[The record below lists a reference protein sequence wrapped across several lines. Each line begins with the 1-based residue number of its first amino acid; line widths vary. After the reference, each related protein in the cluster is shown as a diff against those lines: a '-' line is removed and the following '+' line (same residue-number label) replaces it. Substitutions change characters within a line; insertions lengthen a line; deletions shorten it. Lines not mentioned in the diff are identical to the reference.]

1 MAFFTKESL
10 ETLRQRID
18 LLDVVAPHVE
28 MKRAGA
34 VHKGL
39 CPFHEEKTPSFIVQK
54 GDPHYHCFG
63 CGAHG
68 DAIRFLM
75 EHQRLPFYD
84 AVENLAQ
91 RFGVHLEKMESTF
104 QESGPRKADLKATL
118 HEAMLFYHYCL
129 LHTEEG
135 HQALHY
141 LYKRGMTLGM
151 IQRYHIG
158 FSIQMPGLL
167 RKVLASKGA
176 TEEWMMATGLFSS
189 REDGGKRE
197 FFQERIMFPILDAS
211 GGVIGF
217 SARKYREETYGG
229 KYINTQETALFKKS
243 RVLFGLPYCRK
254 RIAKERHA
262 LLVEGQLDALMLIE
276 AGLNIALATLGTA
289 FGESHIAELQQLGV
303 QRVYLAYDGDKAGAE
318 ATRKVGH
325 LCQREGLQ
333 VGIVAL
339 PAGQDPDSFLRKE
352 GIERF
357 LDLIASSQDYIP
369 FLWHQLEK
377 ESDLRSPAAKTQ
389 AVQQLAMQVRSWKNP
404 LLIHESLKILAHLAQ
419 VPEEMIGIE
428 GDSSRNYIV
437 RKTAN
442 AGILEIDPDR
452 ILESD
457 LLRWL
462 LLGGEHKRHALSLMQ
477 RHLTPEDF
485 HSPVCR
491 ALFQQFCHFAAEG
504 GWADLLTLLTHV
516 HVHVQGQGQG
526 QVQDCSALLEEMMK
540 KKVDKNREKDTIVE
554 TLQRMVNRRWMQNCE
569 TIRLKIQSGT
579 CSDEE
584 ATVLSK
590 QFTEYKSGA
599 LKVSW
604 EDI

>member
-10 ETLRQRID
+10 EALRQKVD
-18 LLDVVAPHVE
+18 LLEVVEPHVE

-34 VHKGL
+34 VFKGL

-75 EHQRLPFYD
+75 EHQRLPFHD
-84 AVENLAQ
+84 AVEHLAQ
-91 RFGVHLEKMESTF
+91 KFGVHLEKMESTF

-118 HEAMLFYHYCL
+118 HEAMLFFHYCL
-129 LHTEEG
+129 VHTEEG
-135 HQALHY
+135 DEALHY
-141 LYKRGMTLGM
+141 LYQRGITLAT

-158 FSIQMPGLL
+158 FSLRASGLL
-167 RKVLASKGA
+167 QKALASKGV
-176 TEEWMMATGLFSS
+176 TEEWMVASGLLSTTSS
-189 REDGGKRE
+189 TTRE
-197 FFQERIMFPILDAS
+197 FFHDRIMFPILDAS

-303 QRVYLAYDGDKAGAE
+303 QRIYLALDGDKAGLE
-318 ATRKVGH
+318 AARKAGN
-325 LCQREGLQ
+325 LCQREGLE
-333 VGIVAL
+333 VGVVML
-339 PAGQDPDSFLRKE
+339 PAGQDPDSFVRKE
-352 GIERF
+352 GIESF
-357 LDLIASSQDYIP
+357 LTLIEASQDYIP
-369 FLWHQLEK
+369 FLWQQLEK
-377 ESDLRSPAAKTQ
+377 ERDLRSPAAKTQ
-389 AVQQLAMQVRSWKNP
+389 AVTQLATQVRSWKNS
-404 LLIHESLKILAHLAQ
+404 LLIHESLKSLARLAQ
-419 VPEEMIGIE
+419 VPEEMLGLD
-428 GDSSRNYIV
+428 GNQSRNYIV
-437 RKTAN
+437 RKTAS
-442 AGILEIDPDR
+442 AGFLEIDPDR

-462 LLGGEHKRHALSLMQ
+462 LLGGQGKTSVLTFIQRYLS
-477 RHLTPEDF
+477 PEDF
-485 HSPVCR
+485 HTPICR
-491 ALFQQFCHFAAEG
+491 TLFQEFCKAHKAQE
-504 GWADLLTLLTHV
+504 WPDLLTLLTLGEESH
-516 HVHVQGQGQG
+516 
-526 QVQDCSALLEEMMK
+526 ALIEEMMA
-540 KKVDKNREKDTIVE
+540 KKVDKTREKQSVIE
-554 TLQRMVNRRWMQNCE
+554 TLQRMVNRRWMQECE
-569 TIRLKIQSGT
+569 AMRLKIQSGN

-584 ATVLSK
+584 AIVLAK
-590 QFTEYKSGA
+590 QFAERKSGA
-599 LKVSW
+599 PKVIW
-604 EDI
+604 E

>member
-18 LLDVVAPHVE
+18 LLEVVAPHVE

-34 VHKGL
+34 VHKGC
-39 CPFHEEKTPSFIVQK
+39 CPFHEEKTPSFVVQQ

-75 EHQRLPFYD
+75 EHQRLPFFD

-91 RFGVHLEKMESTF
+91 RFGVHLEKLESNT
-104 QESGPRKADLKATL
+104 QDSGPRKADLKATL
-118 HEAMLFYHYCL
+118 QEAMHFYHYCL

-135 HQALHY
+135 TAALHY
-141 LYKRGMTLGM
+141 LYKRGISLSM
-151 IQRYHIG
+151 IRRYQIG
-158 FSIQMPGLL
+158 FSLSSSGLL
-167 RKVLASKGA
+167 RKVLTSKGVS
-176 TEEWMMATGLFSS
+176 EELMIASGLFPLQD
-189 REDGGKRE
+189 EGAKRE

-217 SARKYREETYGG
+217 SARKYREETFGG

-262 LLVEGQLDALMLIE
+262 LLVEGQLDALTLIE

-303 QRVYLAYDGDKAGAE
+303 QRVYIAFDGDKAGAE

-333 VGIVAL
+333 VGVVSL
-339 PAGQDPDSFLRKE
+339 PQGQDPDSYLRKE

-357 LDLIASSQDYIP
+357 LDLVAASQDYIP
-369 FLWHQLEK
+369 FIWHQLET
-377 ESDLRSPAAKTQ
+377 ERDLRSPAAKTQ
-389 AVQQLAMQVRSWKNP
+389 AVEQLITQVRSWKNS
-404 LLIHESLKILAHLAQ
+404 LLIHESLKTLAHLAQ
-419 VPEEMIGIE
+419 VPEEMVGVE
-428 GDSSRNYIV
+428 GDHSRNYIV

-442 AGILEIDPDR
+442 AGLLEIDPDC
-452 ILESD
+452 ILECD

-462 LLGGEHKRHALSLMQ
+462 LLGGEHKRNSLSLMQ

-485 HSPVCR
+485 QTPVCR
-491 ALFQQFCHFAAEG
+491 ELFQQFCSLAVEG
-504 GWADLLTLLTHV
+504 GWADLLTLLTT
-516 HVHVQGQGQG
+516 
-526 QVQDCSALLEEMMK
+526 VQDCSEVVKGMME
-540 KKVDKNREKDTIVE
+540 KKVDNKREKQGVVD
-554 TLQRMVNRRWMQNCE
+554 TLQRMVNRRWMQECE
-569 TIRLKIQSGT
+569 AIRLKIQSGT
-579 CSDEE
+579 CTDEE
-584 ATVLSK
+584 AMTLAK
-590 QFTEYKSGA
+590 QFTQHKSGA
-599 LKVSW
+599 PKVTW
-604 EDI
+604 ED